1 MFNIELSLQWIVILI
16 LGAVLLLKIIMVVYN
31 TLSDK
36 QDWTPGIAPCPD
48 YWDLS
53 WDPSYQGQVCT
64 MNYAPVDLSG
74 QNIGN
79 LQYYTGLGTDTT
91 LFGPTCRDENDYIN
105 QTNQTLTIPTSEFG
119 NNKKAWANKY
129 GFVWDGLTSGPK
141 TPFTLK
147 CFNSNPTGK
156 KGVFRKVD
164 RLENIVEAEKTVL
177 IVLSSILIPSIFGLY
192 ITGCIYGWWRPLLF
206 LPDVISWFNLG
217 FFFAYIL
224 VVLAT
229 LLSVGITRY
238 NKKKR
243 VNRFYRTNT
252 EKN

>member
-1 MFNIELSLQWIVILI
+1 MFNIKLSLQWIVILI

-53 WDPSYQGQVCT
+53 WDPSYNGQVCT
-64 MNYAPVDLSG
+64 MDYAPVDLSC

-79 LQYYTGLGTDTT
+79 LQYYTGRGTNTT
-91 LFGPTCRDENDYIN
+91 LFGPTCHDENKDI
-105 QTNQTLTIPTSEFG
+105 NQTLTIPTSEFG

-147 CFNSNPTGK
+147 CLNSNPTGR
-156 KGVFRKVD
+156 KGVFKKID

-192 ITGCIYGWWRPLLF
+192 ITGYIYEWWGALLF
-206 LPDVISWFNLG
+206 PVISWPYLG

-229 LLSVGITRY
+229 LLSVSITRY

>member
-16 LGAVLLLKIIMVVYN
+16 LGVVLLLKIIMVVYN
-31 TLSDK
+31 TLSEK

-53 WDPSYQGQVCT
+53 WDPSYNGQVCT
-64 MNYAPVDLSG
+64 MVYAPVDLSG

-79 LQYYTGLGTDTT
+79 LQYYTGRGTNTT
-91 LFGPTCRDENDYIN
+91 LFGPTCNSEKNIK
-105 QTNQTLTIPTSEFG
+105 QTLTIPTSEFG

-147 CFNSNPTGK
+147 CFNSDPTGR
-156 KGVFRKVD
+156 KGVFRKID
-164 RLENIVEAEKTVL
+164 RLENIVEAEKIVL

-192 ITGCIYGWWRPLLF
+192 IYGYFNGWWGPLLF
-206 LPDVISWFNLG
+206 PVISWRYLG

-224 VVLAT
+224 VVLVI

-252 EKN
+252 DKN

>member
-53 WDPSYQGQVCT
+53 WDPSYNGQVCT
-64 MNYAPVDLSG
+64 MDYAPVDLSA

-79 LQYYTGLGTDTT
+79 LQYYIGLGT
-91 LFGPTCRDENDYIN
+91 LFGPTCYNENN
-105 QTNQTLTIPTSEFG
+105 TEQTLTIPTSEFG
-119 NNKKAWANKY
+119 NNKKAWANKH

-147 CFNSNPTGK
+147 CLDSDPTGR
-156 KGVFRKVD
+156 KGVFRKID
-164 RLENIVEAEKTVL
+164 RLENIVETEKTVL

-192 ITGCIYGWWRPLLF
+192 ITGYIYGWWTLTLFPPWNNFSSWLL
-206 LPDVISWFNLG
+206 IC
-217 FFFAYIL
+217 YIL

-229 LLSVGITRY
+229 LLTVGITRY

-243 VNRFYRTNT
+243 INRFYRTNT